1 MIAIMSEN
9 KQTTDSELLLQIVG
23 YNSEAFEQLYNRY
36 SATIYSLI
44 KEIVTNQKLAEKILL
59 NVFSVFLKRIDYYST
74 TSNDIFTWLTLLA
87 RNISLDAL
95 KRMKFV
101 EDIPDYSDEYEVELI
116 LPNLSEV
123 ITPIHLDQWT
133 ELGEKIKSYKSHLT
147 EIQNLVLSL
156 VYFEGL
162 NEEEIAKR
170 LSVPVVTVRQKT
182 LSIMESL
189 HHQYTGKTEVVNG
202 NKKVSPLI
210 KLEALGCLSSEER
223 KLLNELR
230 KNDPDFLWEELGE
243 YQNLTALL
251 ATTISIE
258 NPAHELNAEIKNIFI
273 QISGGGEVDYKIT
286 SSERAVINKIQE
298 PIKEIIQQNIQ
309 NPLPEAVAEQIQ
321 QKIQSPVPEPVQQK
335 IQNPVLEVIQQK
347 IQNPTPEFVPEPVQ
361 QKIQSPAPEVIQ
373 QETRNPIPES
383 TPEPIQ
389 QKIESPIPVTN
400 KQPEVQEKKKS
411 GFELKFRER
420 DPKELSL
427 LRNLE
432 KNDSSKKPV
441 EVAAKTNSDIKLKN
455 YNTAEKKPIVLV
467 DKKEDFSKDKKPDPV
482 LSKAENI
489 KPPTPSIDI
498 NKKELEIKNDDP
510 SIIIDKPKPA
520 VVKEEVVVK
529 NRLIP
534 NSSINLRELLKNE
547 ERKIVSK
554 ESTIANVK
562 EENKTE
568 VKPVQPFV
576 DKPVLESKTN
586 EPIKEIQ
593 RPNTAVAKEEKKTE
607 GMSNSPVVEKSEIK
621 SNEPPKEFGRR
632 NVFVDKYQ
640 KSIPGKPV
648 ETIISN
654 SEPESKKYESVKEIQ
669 KINDEVAKT
678 EKPVE
683 IKSPQAVKRDDVNTA
698 VKVPLNQEGKASSE
712 IKKDEKSF
720 EPIKPAVDKSNLKIR
735 ETIFAENEKKSDIIN
750 KETHT
755 NITASKQ
762 VIEKVNASSKITES
776 INIDEILSKIE
787 DKKSEPPVLSEAES
801 YEKEIISL
809 RKKLRRNLLVSAA
822 VFVILATSS
831 IFVYLSFKEVPAK
844 VVDKRTNTEKV
855 NLAEQ
860 TNPVLNNEY
869 KPEIETEKPVEKNE
883 NVLSEQQ
890 LTKQKTVIPPLPE
903 ITTKEEST
911 LFAANINSDLISNKD
926 KEVTQIAAAKTE
938 NIVPP
943 KENKVVEEEPPF
955 FVAVEEMPEL
965 IGGIKGLQSKIVY
978 PEIAKRVGIEGK
990 VIVQAIVDETGK
1002 VVSVSTIKGIGSG
1015 CDEVAMDAVLKSK
1028 FTPGKQRGKT
1038 VKTQVTIPIVFRK

>member
-1 MIAIMSEN
+1 MIATMSEN
-9 KQTTDSELLLQIVG
+9 KKTTDSELLLQIVG

-59 NVFSVFLKRIDYYST
+59 NVFSIFLKRIDYYST

-101 EDIPDYSDEYEVELI
+101 EDIPDYSDEYEVEFI

-123 ITPIHLDQWT
+123 ITPIDLDQRT
-133 ELGEKIKSYKSHLT
+133 ELGEKIKSYKNHLT
-147 EIQNLVLSL
+147 EVQNLVLSL

-189 HHQYTGKTEVVNG
+189 HHQYTGKSEDG
-202 NKKVSPLI
+202 NKKVSPLV

-230 KNDPDFLWEELGE
+230 KNDPDFLWQELGE

-258 NPAHELNAEIKNIFI
+258 NPAHELNSEIKNIFI
-273 QISGGGEVDYKIT
+273 QISSGGEVDYKIT
-286 SSERAVINKIQE
+286 SSEPSVINKIQE
-298 PIKEIIQQNIQ
+298 PIKETIQQKTQ
-309 NPLPEAVAEQIQ
+309 NPIPEAVT
-321 QKIQSPVPEPVQQK
+321 EPVQS
-335 IQNPVLEVIQQK
+335 
-347 IQNPTPEFVPEPVQ
+347 
-361 QKIQSPAPEVIQ
+361 KIQSPAPEVIKQ
-373 QETRNPIPES
+373 KIQTPIPEPVS
-383 TPEPIQ
+383 EPIQQKIQTPTPEVILQKIQTPMSEPAPEPIQ
-389 QKIESPIPVTN
+389 QKIQTPIPVTN
-400 KQPEVQEKKKS
+400 KQPEVQEKKRTD
-411 GFELKFRER
+411 FELKFRER
-420 DPKELSL
+420 DPQELSL
-427 LRNLE
+427 LRSLE
-432 KNDSSKKPV
+432 KGIPSKKPATV
-441 EVAAKTNSDIKLKN
+441 FAKTNSDVRLKD
-455 YNTAEKKPIVLV
+455 YNVIEKKPAVFV
-467 DKKEDFSKDKKPDPV
+467 DKKEDLSINRKPDPI
-482 LSKAENI
+482 LAKTENI
-489 KPPTPSIDI
+489 KPPAPSIDI
-498 NKKELEIKNDDP
+498 NKTELEIKNDDP
-510 SIIIDKPKPA
+510 SIIIEKPKPA

-547 ERKIVSK
+547 ERKIISK
-554 ESTIANVK
+554 ESTIATTK
-562 EENKTE
+562 EEKKDE
-568 VKPVQPFV
+568 VKPVQPV
-576 DKPVLESKTN
+576 IDKPVPESKTT

-593 RPNTAVAKEEKKTE
+593 KPNTVAAKEEKKIEEKSTT
-607 GMSNSPVVEKSEIK
+607 PVAEKSEIKIK
-621 SNEPPKEFGRR
+621 SNEPPKEFEKR

-640 KSIPGKPV
+640 KSIPDKPV
-648 ETIISN
+648 EPIVHK
-654 SEPESKKYESVKEIQ
+654 SEPQIKKDEPVKETQ
-669 KINDEVAKT
+669 KINDAAAKI

-683 IKSPQAVKRDDVNTA
+683 IKSPQTVKREDVNPAVKPSIN
-698 VKVPLNQEGKASSE
+698 KEEKANSE

-720 EPIKPAVDKSNLKIR
+720 QHIRPAIDKSNLKIR
-735 ETIFAENEKKSDIIN
+735 ETVFAENEKKSDIIN
-750 KETHT
+750 KEINTPV
-755 NITASKQ
+755 TASKQ
-762 VIEKVNASSKITES
+762 VIEKVNTASKINEE

-787 DKKSEPPVLSEAES
+787 DEKPAQPVLSETES
-801 YEKEIISL
+801 YEKEIIRL
-809 RKKLRRNLLVSAA
+809 RKKLRRNILVSAA
-822 VFVILATSS
+822 VFVILAASS
-831 IFVYLSFKEVPAK
+831 VFVYLSFQTSPVK
-844 VVDKRTNTEKV
+844 VVDKGSNTEKV
-855 NLAEQ
+855 NLAAQ
-860 TNPVLNNEY
+860 TNLVLNNEY
-869 KPEIETEKPVEKNE
+869 KPETENPDEKNE
-883 NVLSEQQ
+883 NVLTEQP
-890 LTKQKTVIPPLPE
+890 LTKQKVVIPQLQE

-911 LFAANINSDLISNKD
+911 LFASNVNTDLISNDD

-943 KENKVVEEEPPF
+943 KENKVIEEEPAF

-978 PEIAKRVGIEGK
+978 PEIARRVGVEGK

-1002 VVSVSTIKGIGSG
+1002 VVSVNTIKGIGSG
-1015 CDEVAMDAVLKSK
+1015 CDEVAMDAVRNSK

-1038 VKTQVTIPIVFRK
+1038 VKTQVTIPIVFKK